1 MIEDKMVELPSLGL
15 GESGSNPD
23 YHKMLLDSYLL
34 FQVRLKVL
42 WQSG

>member
-23 YHKMLLDSYLL
+23 YHISLNIL
-34 FQVRLKVL
+34 F
-42 WQSG
+42 